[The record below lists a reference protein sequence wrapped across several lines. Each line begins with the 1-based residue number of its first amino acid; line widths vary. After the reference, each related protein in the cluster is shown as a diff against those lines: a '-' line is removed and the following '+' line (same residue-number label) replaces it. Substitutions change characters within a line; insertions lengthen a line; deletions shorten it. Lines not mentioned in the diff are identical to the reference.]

1 MTDAKKRIL
10 VVDDDDDVRSVA
22 MLSLRRVGG
31 HEVDGIESG
40 TVAVDAIAGSKYDVV
55 LLDMQ
60 MPVMDGRAT
69 LAAIRADERTRD
81 VPVVFLTASVQAH
94 ERNEIQALAV
104 SGLLAKPFDPMS
116 LAEDLGALMGW

>member
-1 MTDAKKRIL
+1 MTASKRIL

-22 MLSLRRVGG
+22 VLSLKRVGG
-31 HEVDGIESG
+31 HDVDNISSG
-40 TVAVDAIAGSKYDVV
+40 TVAVDTIAGSSYDVV

-94 ERNEIQALAV
+94 ERKEILDLAV
-104 SGLLAKPFDPMS
+104 SGLLAKPFDPMT
-116 LAEDLGALMGW
+116 LATDLGALMGW